1 MVLKDH
7 SAKLTETNKK
17 NLHLKAQKKRL
28 YEAPKIKY
36 QCTLYTE
43 EVGMALIF
51 GVDMAID

>member
-1 MVLKDH
+1 
-7 SAKLTETNKK
+7 
-17 NLHLKAQKKRL
+17 LHLKAQKKRL